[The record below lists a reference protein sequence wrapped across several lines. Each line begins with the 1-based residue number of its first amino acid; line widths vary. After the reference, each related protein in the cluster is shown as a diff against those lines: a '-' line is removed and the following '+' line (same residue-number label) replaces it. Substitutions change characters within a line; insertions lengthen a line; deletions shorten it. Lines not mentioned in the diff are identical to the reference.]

1 MVDKTGYDVVE
12 LNDYRMTCYHKYDSD
27 NKIHHYIVVYVT
39 DGGEAV
45 ETIWTDKE

>member
-12 LNDYRMTCYHKYDSD
+12 LNDYRMTCYHKYNDV
-27 NKIHHYIVVYVT
+27 NKQHHYIVVYIN
-39 DGGEAV
+39 DNNEEV

>member
-12 LNDYRMTCYHKYDSD
+12 LNDYRMTCYHKYDD
-27 NKIHHYIVVYVT
+27 INKLHHYVVIYVN
-39 DGGEAV
+39 DDGEAI